1 VPAGNWGV
9 RPRRR
14 RTPPRCEAHRHLPAQ
29 PSPGPRRVIA
39 SRSRAARRA
48 CDSHPAKQRDTACH
62 GSKSCV
68 DCATRDGAQ
77 LARGEARGSTSPS
90 HGDKHAAQAWAQEG
104 AKGRERRPSCAEAS
118 RGWRPLG
125 YCWFLP
131 RAKARRSEG
140 GECQIL
146 TEQPHCHSLD
156 TVRMCAQCPPRTR
169 RQVGGAVILS
179 RSLSLRLLLLLS
191 LVSFVIENT
200 QRPRGG
206 GLHTVASRHTIYYT
220 GSVSLSP
227 LSIYLYFYY
236 WGGTPPS
243 LSLSLSLS

>member
-1 VPAGNWGV
+1 MPAGNWGV

-125 YCWFLP
+125 YCWFFAQSKSKKE
-131 RAKARRSEG
+131 RG
-140 GECQIL
+140 GRVSDIN
-146 TEQPHCHSLD
+146 
-156 TVRMCAQCPPRTR
+156 RTTT
-169 RQVGGAVILS
+169 
-179 RSLSLRLLLLLS
+179 LSLTRHGPYVHSALLGPDGRS
-191 LVSFVIENT
+191 AV
-200 QRPRGG
+200 P
-206 GLHTVASRHTIYYT
+206 
-220 GSVSLSP
+220 
-227 LSIYLYFYY
+227 
-236 WGGTPPS
+236 
-243 LSLSLSLS
+243 

>member
-1 VPAGNWGV
+1 MPAGNWGV

-14 RTPPRCEAHRHLPAQ
+14 RTPPRCEAHRHLPAE

-48 CDSHPAKQRDTACH
+48 CDSYPAKQRDTACH

-125 YCWFLP
+125 YCWFLR

-156 TVRMCAQCPPRTR
+156 TVRMCTVPSSDPTAGR
-169 RQVGGAVILS
+169 RC
-179 RSLSLRLLLLLS
+179 RDSLSLALS
-191 LVSFVIENT
+191 FSSSSSFVSELCYRKHT
-200 QRPRGG
+200 APTRGRAPHG
-206 GLHTVASRHTIYYT
+206 GRGIQFTT
-220 GSVSLSP
+220 GSVSGLSV
-227 LSIYLYFYY
+227 
-236 WGGTPPS
+236 S
-243 LSLSLSLS
+243 L